1 MSSFHSNYF
10 MMKKYIFLPIFLFIF
25 LTGFSQSS
33 LPSNFFLKT
42 LPNGLQ
48 VLVIEDH
55 SVPLATIE
63 IATKNGSYTEPPE
76 FNGLS
81 HLYEHMFFKANKDY
95 PSQEAFMDRIKELGI
110 SFNGTTNTEIVNYFF
125 TLPKFNLTK
134 GLVFMNS
141 AIQYPKFDTT
151 EMRKENVVVDGEFQR
166 NESNPFFALY
176 DSMNHH
182 LWGDLYSRKNVIG
195 NHEVILTATPAKMES
210 IKNKYYWP
218 NNSLLTVAG
227 DVKHEDVFN
236 QVQKIMGSWKPS
248 GFDPFKKYPIPEFKP
263 LQKTDYFI
271 VQSEN
276 AKVPIIMFNWM
287 GPDTR
292 NDIKATYAADVFSY
306 ILSQNSSKLSQALT
320 ESGLALQVGFNYF
333 TQKHVGPISL
343 TVVPNPAKVKECFE
357 EAKKQ
362 ISMMDSN
369 DYFTD
374 EQLATAKRQLEIN
387 DVRGK
392 EITSDYV
399 HTVSFWWCS
408 ASLDY
413 YFDYITNLKKVSKA
427 DIQQYVRKYIKD
439 KPYAAGLLVSPQMEQ
454 QLHPETFFT
463 SN

>member
-1 MSSFHSNYF
+1 MQKKLLFL
-10 MMKKYIFLPIFLFIF
+10 MMVLLVS
-25 LTGFSQSS
+25 TGYSQTS

-95 PSQEAFMDRIKELGI
+95 PSQEAFMDKIKELGI
-110 SFNGTTNTEIVNYFF
+110 SFNGTTNTERVNYFF

-134 GLVFMNS
+134 GLEFMNS
-141 AIQYPKFDTT
+141 AIQYPKFDTS

-176 DSMNHH
+176 DTMNHH

-195 NHEVILTATPAKMES
+195 NHEVILTATPAKMEA

-227 DVKHEDVFN
+227 DVKHDDVFS
-236 QVQKIMGSWKPS
+236 QVQRIMGSWKSS

-276 AKVPIIMFNWM
+276 AKVPMIMINWM

-320 ESGLALQVGFNYF
+320 ESGLALQVGFNYS
-333 TQKHVGPISL
+333 TQKHVGPVTL
-343 TVVPNPAKVKECFE
+343 TVIPNPAKVKECFE
-357 EAKKQ
+357 EVKKQ
-362 ISMMDSN
+362 ISMMDRDDN
-369 DYFTD
+369 FTD
-374 EQLATAKRQLEIN
+374 AQLATAKRQLEIS

-399 HTVSFWWCS
+399 HIVSFWWCS
-408 ASLDY
+408 ATLDY
-413 YFDYITNLKKVSKA
+413 YFNYIDNLKKVSKA

-439 KPYAAGLLVSPQMEQ
+439 KPYAAGLLVSPQMKQ
-454 QLHPETFFT
+454 QLHPEAFFA

>member
-1 MSSFHSNYF
+1 MHQKISFLLLVV
-10 MMKKYIFLPIFLFIF
+10 IFTI
-25 LTGFSQSS
+25 TGYSQSS

-63 IATKNGSYTEPPE
+63 IATKNGSYTESPE

-95 PSQEAFMDRIKELGI
+95 PNQQAFLDRIKELGI
-110 SFNGTTNTEIVNYFF
+110 SFNGTTNTERVNYFF

-134 GLVFMNS
+134 GLQFMNS
-141 AIQYPKFDTT
+141 AIQFPKFDTT

-166 NESNPFFALY
+166 QESNPFFALF
-176 DSMNHH
+176 DTMNHH

-195 NHEVILTATPAKMES
+195 NHEVILTATPAKMEE

-227 DVKHEDVFN
+227 DVNHEDVFK
-236 QVQKIMGSWKPS
+236 QVENIMGSWKSS
-248 GFDPFKKYPIPEFKP
+248 GFDPFVKYPIPEFKP
-263 LQKTDYFI
+263 LEKSDYFI

-276 AKVPIIMFNWM
+276 AKIPMILFNWM

-292 NDIKATYAADVFSY
+292 HDIKATYAADVFSF
-306 ILSQNSSKLSQALT
+306 ILSQNSSKLSKSLL
-320 ESGLALQVGFNYF
+320 ESGLALQMQFNYL
-333 TQKHVGPISL
+333 TQKYVGPISFL
-343 TVVPNPAKVKECFE
+343 AVPNPAKVKECFE
-357 EAKKQ
+357 EMKNQ
-362 ISMMDSN
+362 INLMDSD

-374 EQLATAKRQLEIN
+374 EQLKTAKNQLEIN
-387 DVRGK
+387 DIRGK
-392 EITSDYV
+392 EITSNYV

-413 YFDYITNLKKVSKA
+413 YFDYIKNLKKVTRA
-427 DIQQYVRKYIKD
+427 DIQDYVRKYIKEN
-439 KPYAAGLLVSPQMEQ
+439 PYAAGLLVSPQMDQ
-454 QLHPETFFT
+454 QMKPETFFKA
-463 SN
+463 N

>member
-1 MSSFHSNYF
+1 MN
-10 MMKKYIFLPIFLFIF
+10 KKLLFLLMFL
-25 LTGFSQSS
+25 LAGTAYGQTS

-63 IATKNGSYTEPPE
+63 IATKNGSFTEPPE

-110 SFNGTTNTEIVNYFF
+110 IFNGTTNTERVNYFF

-134 GLVFMNS
+134 GLQFMNS
-141 AIQYPKFDTT
+141 AIQYPKFDTS

-166 NESNPFFALY
+166 NESNPYFALY

-195 NHEVILTATPAKMES
+195 NHEVILTATPAKMET

-227 DVKHEDVFN
+227 DVKHADVFS
-236 QVQKIMGSWKPS
+236 QVEKIMGSWKPS

-306 ILSQNSSKLSQALT
+306 ILSQNSSKLSQALV
-320 ESGLALQVGFNYF
+320 ESGLALQVGFSYY
-333 TQKHVGPISL
+333 TQKYVGPISL

-357 EAKKQ
+357 EVKKQ
-362 ISMMDSN
+362 ISKMDSD

-387 DVRGK
+387 DIKQR

-408 ASLDY
+408 ATLDY
-413 YFDYITNLKKVSKA
+413 YFNYINNLKKVTKA

-439 KPYAAGLLVSPQMEQ
+439 KPHAVGLLVSPQMDA